1 MTGKERTMR
10 REKAEN
16 VKWIGIVLALAV
28 IAMSIFVGI
37 IANGIKVVPTKF
49 IVIGCAVYVVGAI
62 VIAIITFAAKR
73 WQWNIV
79 SFILFLFFLILSIW
93 LYKQLA
99 FTKSTLEKNAGI
111 SVETSQISVYV
122 NDDDPA
128 EVIADAKNYTF
139 GILKELDRE
148 NTDETV
154 AKINEALGMQIA
166 VFVYPEIT
174 DLADAMMDGEV
185 QALILNDSYYEV
197 LLEWNDLLEESEI
210 PVESR
215 DYEAFAEGLRKL
227 EQFEIEKEIEA
238 TEDETVAEDSFN
250 YVNTDCFIMYISGQ
264 DAWGGVSGR
273 SRSDVNILAV
283 VNTNTH
289 KVMLISTPRDYY
301 LPLSVSDGEKDKL
314 THAGIYGV
322 DCSRDTLEMLYGY
335 NIDYY
340 FKLNFSGFEA
350 IIDALGGITVWSDYD
365 FTVDPI
371 KHYVVGDNYLTGL
384 EALAFARERHALP
397 GGDNARGQ
405 NQMNVIISVI
415 DKMCSSALLNN
426 YTEVLNSLD
435 GMYITDMPYDVMASL
450 IRDQIDAGQRWD
462 IRTYA
467 VTGTGTSAST
477 YTMGATQLYVMEPN
491 MDSVEEAKQLIQA
504 TLDGTLE

>member
-1 MTGKERTMR
+1 
-10 REKAEN
+10 
-16 VKWIGIVLALAV
+16 
-28 IAMSIFVGI
+28 
-37 IANGIKVVPTKF
+37 
-49 IVIGCAVYVVGAI
+49 
-62 VIAIITFAAKR
+62 
-73 WQWNIV
+73 
-79 SFILFLFFLILSIW
+79 
-93 LYKQLA
+93 
-99 FTKSTLEKNAGI
+99 
-111 SVETSQISVYV
+111 
-122 NDDDPA
+122 
-128 EVIADAKNYTF
+128 
-139 GILKELDRE
+139 
-148 NTDETV
+148 
-154 AKINEALGMQIA
+154 
-166 VFVYPEIT
+166 
-174 DLADAMMDGEV
+174 
-185 QALILNDSYYEV
+185 
-197 LLEWNDLLEESEI
+197 
-210 PVESR
+210 
-215 DYEAFAEGLRKL
+215 
-227 EQFEIEKEIEA
+227 
-238 TEDETVAEDSFN
+238 
-250 YVNTDCFIMYISGQ
+250 MYISGQ

-301 LPLSVSDGEKDKL
+301 LPLSVSGGAKDKL

-322 DCSRDTLEMLYGY
+322 DCSRDTLKMLYGY

-467 VTGTGTSAST
+467 VNGTGTSAST

-491 MDSVEEAKQLIQA
+491 MESVAEAKQLIQA